1 MKRITLVAWLALAS
15 IAAHADDPP
24 LTLAETLRRA
34 VERSALVAA
43 QDAAIDASRH
53 MAVSARQ
60 LPDPVLKLGVQNV
73 PVTGPDRFTVGGD
86 FMTMR
91 QVGLMQELTREGKRE
106 LRAERYRLE
115 ARKSQAERLDVVA
128 TLQRSAA
135 LAWID
140 RYYAE
145 ATAGLLD
152 EQLAAARLEVEAA
165 DAGYRAG
172 RGAQAETF
180 AARGALAAL
189 EDRAAEA
196 RRRAAMARIALER
209 WIGPRAE
216 APLAGKPAI
225 DTVPAAHHESNIE
238 SHPMIEALARQ
249 EDIAGAEARL
259 AEANAKPDWSVE
271 LMYSVRG
278 SAFGDMVSVGVSVP
292 LPWDRAN
299 RQDQEVAA
307 KLALAS
313 QVRAQRED
321 AVRAHAA
328 EIRSMRIEWESGRA
342 RLARYATE
350 LLPLAHERAEAVLAA
365 YRGGRASLADTLAA
379 RRNELEVRAQA
390 LQLETETARAWA
402 QLDFLVPDAASLPPG
417 FDLGQGEGSR

>member
-1 MKRITLVAWLALAS
+1 MKRITLVACLALAAL
-15 IAAHADDPP
+15 AARAEDPP
-24 LTLAETLRRA
+24 LTLGEALRRA
-34 VERSALVAA
+34 VERSTLVAA

-60 LPDPVLKLGVQNV
+60 LPDPVLKVGVQNV
-73 PVTGPDRFTVGGD
+73 PVSGADRFTAGGD

-91 QVGLMQELTREGKRE
+91 QVGVTQEITREGKRE

-115 ARKSQAERLDVVA
+115 ARKSQAERRDVIA
-128 TLQRSAA
+128 TLQRNAA

-140 RYYAE
+140 GYYA
-145 ATAGLLD
+145 TAVSRLVD
-152 EQLAAARLEVEAA
+152 EQAAAARLEAEGAEAA
-165 DAGYRAG
+165 YRAG
-172 RGAQAETF
+172 RGAEADVF

-196 RRRAAMARIALER
+196 HRREATARIGLAR
-209 WIGPRAE
+209 WIGPRAD
-216 APLAGKPAI
+216 APLAGPPPIEAVG
-225 DTVPAAHHESNIE
+225 DRHHESHIE

-249 EDIAGAEARL
+249 EDIASTEARL
-259 AEANAKPDWSVE
+259 AQANATPDWSVE

-278 SAFGDMVSVGVSVP
+278 SAFSDMVSVGLSVP

-313 QVRAQRED
+313 QVRALRED

-328 EIRSMRIEWESGRA
+328 EIQAARTEWESDRE
-342 RLARYATE
+342 RLARYEKE
-350 LLPLAHERAEAVLAA
+350 LVPLAQERAAATLAG
-365 YRGGRASLADTLAA
+365 YRGGRASLAETLAA
-379 RRNELEVRAQA
+379 RRNEMEVRTQA
-390 LQLETETARAWA
+390 VQLEREAARAWA
-402 QLDFLVPDAASLPPG
+402 QLDFLVPDESSLPPG
-417 FDLGQGEGSR
+417 LDLGGGEGLR

>member
-145 ATAGLLD
+145 
-152 EQLAAARLEVEAA
+152 
-165 DAGYRAG
+165 
-172 RGAQAETF
+172 
-180 AARGALAAL
+180 
-189 EDRAAEA
+189 
-196 RRRAAMARIALER
+196 
-209 WIGPRAE
+209 
-216 APLAGKPAI
+216 
-225 DTVPAAHHESNIE
+225 
-238 SHPMIEALARQ
+238 
-249 EDIAGAEARL
+249 
-259 AEANAKPDWSVE
+259 
-271 LMYSVRG
+271 
-278 SAFGDMVSVGVSVP
+278 
-292 LPWDRAN
+292 
-299 RQDQEVAA
+299 
-307 KLALAS
+307 
-313 QVRAQRED
+313 
-321 AVRAHAA
+321 
-328 EIRSMRIEWESGRA
+328 
-342 RLARYATE
+342 
-350 LLPLAHERAEAVLAA
+350 
-365 YRGGRASLADTLAA
+365 
-379 RRNELEVRAQA
+379 
-390 LQLETETARAWA
+390 
-402 QLDFLVPDAASLPPG
+402 
-417 FDLGQGEGSR
+417 